1 MHVGVYEAKAR
12 LSELIDEARRGGEVV
27 LTKHGV
33 PVARLVRLEG
43 EKRSVRAKLVA
54 EILSYSKTLRGP
66 KLDLRRAIE
75 AGRD

>member
-12 LSELIDEARRGGEVV
+12 LSQLIDEAQRGGDVV

-33 PVARLVRLEG
+33 PVARIVRLEG
-43 EKRSVRAKLVA
+43 ERRSDRAKLVT

-66 KLDLRRAIE
+66 KLDLRSAIE